1 MANLFSFKS
10 FFGGNAPVYIA
21 PILVAGSL
29 LHIFDMTPQK
39 HQFGQLEIIGAFAL
53 ICYYL
58 WQQMAIVYPYEKL
71 GKKRLEAVISI
82 VIGIFSGFLLF
93 APLLSWQYITLYL
106 SSDRL
111 RTTKPIAIAML
122 TLWIGL
128 GIFFYGTFTYTQ
140 NKMNAATSAMPQSSF
155 PTPTGTQ

>member
-10 FFGGNAPVYIA
+10 FLEGNAPVYIS
-21 PILVAGSL
+21 PVLVAGSL

-58 WQQMAIVYPYEKL
+58 WQQSAIVYPYEKL
-71 GKKRLEAVISI
+71 GKKRLEIIISI
-82 VIGIFSGFLLF
+82 VIGIFSAFLF
-93 APLLSWQYITLYL
+93 FGPLLSWQYVTLYL
-106 SSDRL
+106 SSDKS
-111 RTTKPIAIAML
+111 RTTKPIAVAML

-128 GIFFYGTFTYTQ
+128 GVFFYGTMTYTQ
-140 NKMNAATSAMPQSSF
+140 NKMNAATSAMPVSSF
-155 PTPTGTQ
+155 PTQTGTQ